1 VNRRNEAGGSPLNRA
16 TGRSP
21 VLIRWPIRDKV
32 LVGIALLAVIVA
44 ILSVTG
50 AVGAYKYRSLVRS
63 LELRAGELP
72 VATRLGL
79 QVSDLRVNLS
89 ESLNYRFRP
98 DGDPQGARAS
108 FRAQREAVQQTFLQ
122 YRDELARNDRSTRRL
137 DDSSQELEMAEA
149 IAEKLDRIRRAD
161 SDEAWIFN
169 QVEADKLVIE
179 LKQLQE
185 LCVKVPGILHQK
197 IWDLRNTVKAEYR
210 WLIGLLWGST
220 AAALLMFVLFIVLFY
235 RWVFRPLRVL
245 IKGSR
250 VVAGGDFNYR
260 IALAT
265 EDEMSE
271 LAAAMNDMTDRFQ
284 SIRDDLDHQVQIRTK
299 QVVRSERLASVGF
312 LAAGVAHEINNPLAS
327 IAMCAESLENRIR
340 ALLDPSNP
348 KHEVVGNYLRMI
360 QDNAFRCKDITERLL
375 DFSRMGDV
383 ERQET
388 DLRQLVQSVLEMVQ
402 TLGKYKNK
410 QAVLAPGPPV
420 LAQVNAQ
427 QLKQVVLNIVTN
439 GLDSVESTGS
449 VKVEVRPRGDQAE
462 LLFTDNGCG
471 MTPEVLEHLFEPFFT
486 RSRSG
491 HGTGLGLSIVYSIV
505 ADHDG
510 HIEAT
515 SQGAGRGSQFRVTLP
530 LRAMTKKV
538 ARDEKDLD
546 RRHAA

>member
-1 VNRRNEAGGSPLNRA
+1 M
-16 TGRSP
+16 
-21 VLIRWPIRDKV
+21 LIRWPIRNKV
-32 LVGIALLAVIVA
+32 LVGIALLAVIVGV
-44 ILSVTG
+44 LSVTG
-50 AVGAYKYRSLVRS
+50 AVGVYKYRSLVRS

-79 QVSDLRVNLS
+79 QVSDLRVTLS
-89 ESLNYRFRP
+89 ESLAYGWPRDDDHAPAPNAPPLDPQLTRLRFRQQL
-98 DGDPQGARAS
+98 D
-108 FRAQREAVQQTFLQ
+108 AVEQTFRQ

-149 IAEKLDRIRRAD
+149 IADTLARIRRAD

-169 QVEADKLVIE
+169 QVEAQKLVRE
-179 LKQLQE
+179 LEQLQK
-185 LCVKVPGILHQK
+185 LCVTVPGILHQK

-220 AAALLMFVLFIVLFY
+220 AAALLVFILFIVLFY

-250 VVAGGDFNYR
+250 IVAGGDFNYR

-265 EDEMSE
+265 DDEMSE
-271 LAAAMNDMTDRFQ
+271 LAAAMNGMTHRFQ
-284 SIRDDLDHQVQIRTK
+284 EIRDDLDHQVQVRTK

-340 ALLDPSNP
+340 SLLDPKDE
-348 KHEVVGNYLRMI
+348 KHTVVGNYLRMI
-360 QDNAFRCKDITERLL
+360 QENAFRCKDITERLL

-383 ERQET
+383 ERQDT
-388 DLRQLVQSVLEMVQ
+388 DLVQLVQSVLEMVQ

-410 QAVLAPGPPV
+410 QVHFAAGPAVI
-420 LAQVNAQ
+420 AQVNAQ

-439 GLDSVESTGS
+439 GLDSVEVEGAGS
-449 VKVEVRPRGDQAE
+449 VKVEVRHRGDQAE

-471 MTPEVLEHLFEPFFT
+471 MTPDVLEHLYEPFFT

-491 HGTGLGLSIVYSIV
+491 HGTGLGFVDRVQHRGRPRRPHRSHQPRTRPWLAVPRHV
-505 ADHDG
+505 TPPCHDQ
-510 HIEAT
+510 E
-515 SQGAGRGSQFRVTLP
+515 GRPR
-530 LRAMTKKV
+530 
-538 ARDEKDLD
+538 
-546 RRHAA
+546 